1 MRRTLLAGPATKRR
15 VSAVLGRVLP
25 GSGFGPSPDRL
36 EDWSWSMRVEAAT
49 TGGHAI
55 TVNVEA
61 QGHPG
66 YLATAR
72 MLGEAG
78 LILSER
84 PPAAGTGGCLTPA
97 AALGTA
103 SIPRFERARDDDRGR
118 RLTVANVELKR
129 EGGIA
134 YREARPEGDELGDP
148 VLLIHGFPQ
157 SSYMW
162 EPVVEAAAAAGR
174 RAIAPDLPGY
184 GDSAPDSPGTWE
196 RHVEA
201 IERFRRALGLERVT
215 LGLHD
220 WGGLIGLRWAFDHG
234 TPVSALILSNTG
246 FFADTQWHTLGRV
259 LRTPG
264 QGEQLMDN
272 LTKDALSTMIRDVG
286 GRLSAEAIDEYWKAF
301 ETPGGRMG
309 ILELYR
315 SGDFEK
321 LRPYEGQVASMN
333 VPALILW
340 GENDPTVPVDAARRF
355 EHEIRETEVVI
366 LEEASHFIYDD
377 EPERCAREVAAFLSR
392 HHD

>member
-1 MRRTLLAGPATKRR
+1 M
-15 VSAVLGRVLP
+15 
-25 GSGFGPSPDRL
+25 
-36 EDWSWSMRVEAAT
+36 
-49 TGGHAI
+49 
-55 TVNVEA
+55 
-61 QGHPG
+61 
-66 YLATAR
+66 
-72 MLGEAG
+72 
-78 LILSER
+78 
-84 PPAAGTGGCLTPA
+84 
-97 AALGTA
+97 
-103 SIPRFERARDDDRGR
+103 
-118 RLTVANVELKR
+118 ANVELKR

-134 YREARPEGDELGDP
+134 YREALPEGDELGDP
-148 VLLIHGFPQ
+148 VLLVHGYPQ

-162 EPVVEAAAAAGR
+162 GPVVEAAAAAGR
-174 RAIAPDLPGY
+174 RAVAPDLPGY

-246 FFADTQWHTLGRV
+246 FFADTQWHTLGQV

-264 QGEQLMDN
+264 QGEQLLEN
-272 LTKDALSTMIRDVG
+272 LTKDALSTMIRDLG

-301 ETPGGRMG
+301 ETPEGRKG

-340 GENDPTVPVDAARRF
+340 GENDPTIPVAAARRF

-366 LEEASHFIYDD
+366 LEEASHFLYDD

-392 HHD
+392 QHN